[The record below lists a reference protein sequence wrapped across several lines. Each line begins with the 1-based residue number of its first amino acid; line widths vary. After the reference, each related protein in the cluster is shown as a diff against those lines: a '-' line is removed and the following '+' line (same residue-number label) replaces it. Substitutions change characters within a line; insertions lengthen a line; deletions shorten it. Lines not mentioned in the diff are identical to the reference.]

1 MQIKILKGVF
11 RIENVLSTTNNA
23 TPGKTLSEIVR
34 SKLGEILESSD
45 FIKFVAL
52 VTMDGFTISSA
63 MRDNINVNPKWLGAL
78 IVSSIKNLEGN
89 IRKALDNASLSEL
102 VISLGQDML
111 IIKSMGKLALLIIA
125 DKSLGIDFIMYEVEE
140 GLRDLMIS
148 LGLSNISN
156 NSF

>member
-1 MQIKILKGVF
+1 
-11 RIENVLSTTNNA
+11 
-23 TPGKTLSEIVR
+23 
-34 SKLGEILESSD
+34 
-45 FIKFVAL
+45 
-52 VTMDGFTISSA
+52 

>member
-89 IRKALDNASLSEL
+89 IRKALGNASLSEL